1 MRKKVL
7 LPIVGCIWLCINICL
22 FASTPYIEAEGAIL
36 IEGKT
41 NTVLYQKNAY
51 TKFYPASI
59 TKVLTALL
67 VEESMDKEK
76 VITKSEESVRVVP
89 ADSSSIGIRVGDR
102 YTVKEGLY
110 GLMAGSDNFIA
121 YDLAKASKGS
131 IQAFAKWM
139 NEEAKACGATNTNFT
154 NPHGYHDPNHYTTP
168 YDMAQ
173 IARKAF
179 NNSEVVK
186 ITGVSQYTFR
196 TQGTTGSLEIYNK
209 NRLIKKGTPYYNPN
223 VVAAKTGYHDDA
235 KQTLVAKAVYGD
247 MELIA
252 VVMKTDSPKQYVD
265 INKLFQY
272 GKENFDVEKRDG
284 SFKLTNLSA
293 SSWARDLMNMA
304 IERNW
309 VVEKGQNYQN
319 PISVSEFIY
328 MLNSS
333 LEPKDKV
340 SLDEV
345 KDILGK
351 SGLEKGYTLTRL
363 ETSKIIQELFRKEG
377 WTKPIQT
384 INPYIPDIQ
393 HMTVEDRETIVFMV
407 RRQILGNKDVPFRPS
422 EKLSW
427 QEAVAMVVRI
437 I

>member
-1 MRKKVL
+1 MRKKTL
-7 LPIVGCIWLCINICL
+7 LPIIGCIWLCMNICL
-22 FASTPYIEAEGAIL
+22 FANTPYIEAEGAIL

-67 VEESMDKEK
+67 VEESLDKEK
-76 VITKSEESVRVVP
+76 VIIKSQESVRIVP
-89 ADSSSIGIRVGDR
+89 ADSSSIGLRVGDR

-121 YDLAKASKGS
+121 HDLAKASKGS
-131 IQAFAKWM
+131 IQGFAKWM

-173 IARKAF
+173 ITRKAF
-179 NNSEVVK
+179 NNTEVLK
-186 ITGVSQYTFR
+186 AAKVSQYTFH
-196 TQGTTGSLEIYNK
+196 TQGIKRSLEIYNK

-252 VVMKTDSPKQYVD
+252 VVMKTDSPKQYID

-272 GKENFDVEKRDG
+272 GKENFSVEKRGG
-284 SFKLTNLSA
+284 SFKFTNLSA

-304 IERNW
+304 VERNW

-319 PISVSEFIY
+319 PIPTAEFIY
-328 MLNSS
+328 MLNSA
-333 LEPKDKV
+333 LDLKEKV

-345 KDILGK
+345 KVILGK
-351 SGLEKGYTLTRL
+351 QDLEKGYTLTRL
-363 ETSKIIQELFRKEG
+363 ETSKIVQELFRKEG

-393 HMTVEDRETIVFMV
+393 HMAVEDRETITFMV
-407 RRQILGNKDVPFRPS
+407 RRQILGNKEVPFRPS
-422 EKLSW
+422 EKLTW
-427 QEAVAMVVRI
+427 QEAVAMIVRI

>member
-1 MRKKVL
+1 MRKRVL
-7 LPIVGCIWLCINICL
+7 LPIIGCIWLCMNICL
-22 FASTPYIEAEGAIL
+22 FANTPYIEAEGAIL

-67 VEESMDKEK
+67 VEESLNKETI
-76 VITKSEESVRVVP
+76 ITKSEESVRVVP
-89 ADSSSIGIRVGDR
+89 ADSSSIGLKVGER

-121 YDLAKASKGS
+121 HDLAKASKGS
-131 IQAFAKWM
+131 IGAFAKWM
-139 NEEAKACGATNTNFT
+139 NEEAKACGATNTHFT

-179 NNSEVVK
+179 NNAEVLK
-186 ITGVSQYTFR
+186 AAKVSQYTFC
-196 TQGTTGSLEIYNK
+196 TQGTNRSLEIYNK
-209 NRLIKKGTPYYNPN
+209 NRLIKKGTPYYNPS
-223 VVAAKTGYHDDA
+223 VVAAKTGFHDDA

-252 VVMKTDSPKQYVD
+252 VVMKTDSPKQYID

-272 GKENFDVEKRDG
+272 GQENFSVEKRDG
-284 SFKLTNLSA
+284 TFKLTNLSA
-293 SSWARDLMNMA
+293 SSWARELMNMA
-304 IERNW
+304 VERKW
-309 VVEKGQNYQN
+309 VVEKGENYQN
-319 PISVSEFIY
+319 PIPIAEFIY
-328 MLNSS
+328 MLNSA
-333 LEPKDKV
+333 LTIKEKI
-340 SLDEV
+340 SLDNV

-351 SGLEKGYTLTRL
+351 QDLDKGDSLTRL
-363 ETSKIIQELFRKEG
+363 EASKIVQELFRKEG
-377 WTKPIQT
+377 WTKPIQA

-393 HMTVEDRETIVFMV
+393 HMTVEDRETITFMV
-407 RRQILGNKDVPFRPS
+407 RRQILGNKEVPFRPS
-422 EKLSW
+422 EKLTW
-427 QEAVAMVVRI
+427 QEAVAMVVRMI
-437 I
+437 

>member
-1 MRKKVL
+1 MRKKTL
-7 LPIVGCIWLCINICL
+7 LSIIGCIWLCMNICL
-22 FASTPYIEAEGAIL
+22 LANTPYIEAEGAIL

-67 VEESMDKEK
+67 VEESLDKEK
-76 VITKSEESVRVVP
+76 VIIKSQESVRIVP
-89 ADSSSIGIRVGDR
+89 ADSSSIGLRVGDR

-121 YDLAKASKGS
+121 HDLAKASKGS
-131 IQAFAKWM
+131 IQGFAQRM

-173 IARKAF
+173 ITRKAF
-179 NNSEVVK
+179 NNTEVLK
-186 ITGVSQYTFR
+186 AAKVSQYTFH
-196 TQGTTGSLEIYNK
+196 TQGTKSSLEIYNK

-252 VVMKTDSPKQYVD
+252 VVMKTDSPKQYID

-272 GKENFDVEKRDG
+272 GKENFSVEERDG

-304 IERNW
+304 VERNW

-319 PISVSEFIY
+319 PIPTAEIIY
-328 MLNSS
+328 MINSA
-333 LEPKDKV
+333 LDLKEKV

-345 KDILGK
+345 KVILGK
-351 SGLEKGYTLTRL
+351 QDLEKGYTLSRL
-363 ETSKIIQELFRKEG
+363 ETSKIVQELFRKEG

-393 HMTVEDRETIVFMV
+393 HMAVEDRETITFMV
-407 RRQILGNKDVPFRPS
+407 RRQILGNKEVPFRPS
-422 EKLSW
+422 EKLTW
-427 QEAVAMVVRI
+427 QEAVAMIVRI

>member
-1 MRKKVL
+1 M
-7 LPIVGCIWLCINICL
+7 CINISL
-22 FASTPYIEAEGAIL
+22 FANTPHIEAEGAIL

-67 VEESMDKEK
+67 VEESLDKEK
-76 VITKSEESVRVVP
+76 IITKSEESVRVVP
-89 ADSSSIGIRVGDR
+89 SDSSSIGLGIGEK

-131 IQAFAKWM
+131 IQAFANWM
-139 NEEAKACGATNTNFT
+139 NEEAKACGAINTHFT

-173 IARKAF
+173 IARMAF
-179 NNSEVVK
+179 NNTEVLK
-186 ITGVSQYTFR
+186 AAKVSQYTFHK
-196 TQGTTGSLEIYNK
+196 QGTKGSLEIYNK

-223 VVAAKTGYHDDA
+223 VVAAKTGYHNDA

-252 VVMKTDSPKQYVD
+252 VVMKTDSPKQYID
-265 INKLFQY
+265 INRLFQY
-272 GKENFDVEKRDG
+272 GKENFNVEKKDG

-293 SSWARDLMNMA
+293 SSWAKELIDMG
-304 IERNW
+304 IKEKW
-309 VVEKGQNYQN
+309 IVEKGQNYQN
-319 PISVSEFIY
+319 AIPIADFIY
-328 MLNSS
+328 MLNSA
-333 LEPKDKV
+333 LATNI

-345 KDILGK
+345 KGILGK
-351 SGLEKGYTLTRL
+351 QKLEKGSTFTRL
-363 ETSKIIQELFRKEG
+363 EVSKVVQELSRKKG

-393 HMTVEDRETIVFMV
+393 HMTIEDRETITFMV
-407 RRQILGNKDVPFRPS
+407 RRQILGNKEVPFRPS
-422 EKLSW
+422 EKLTW
-427 QEAVAMVVRI
+427 QEAVAMIVRMI
-437 I
+437 